1 MTDAPVLDRVIG
13 QERAV
18 ALLKASVPAPVHAYL
33 FVGPPGTGKR
43 DAAIAFAAALMCPNG
58 GCGDCPACRDAI
70 AERHPD
76 LVVVER
82 RGPYIT
88 MDQAREVVRL
98 AARSPRAGKYQ
109 VLILVDFHLV
119 EDRAPVVL
127 KTIEEPADTTV
138 IIVLAESIP
147 VELVTIA
154 SRCLRV
160 DFETL
165 GQGDI
170 TQVLEREGVQAAAAQ
185 AAASAAAGRLDR
197 ARLLARDHGAGERL
211 ALWRSVPSRLDGT
224 GATVTALAAELLAAN
239 AEPVEVVKARQAEE
253 WAELN
258 EMAERS
264 GERTIPGRQLIEDRH
279 RREQRRVRAD
289 EMRAGLA
296 VLASTYRGRLGDPL
310 TSSQIAAQVKAIGAI
325 DEATERLQ
333 RNVGETLL
341 LEWLLCRLDASA

>member
-1 MTDAPVLDRVIG
+1 VTAPVLDIVVG

-18 ALLKASVPAPVHAYL
+18 ALLKASVPTPVHAYM

-43 DAAIAFAAALMCPNG
+43 EAAIAFAAALVCPNG
-58 GCGDCPACRDAI
+58 GCGDCPSCRDALS
-70 AERHPD
+70 ERHAD

-88 MDQAREVVRL
+88 MDQAREVVAL
-98 AARSPRAGKYQ
+98 AARSPRAGRYQ
-109 VLILVDFHLV
+109 VLILVDLHLV
-119 EDRAPVVL
+119 EDRAPVLL

-154 SRCLRV
+154 SRCVQV
-160 DFETL
+160 DFEPL
-165 GQGDI
+165 SQGAI
-170 TQVLEREGVQAAAAQ
+170 ARVLEREGIGAEAAAA
-185 AAASAAAGRLDR
+185 AADAASGRLDR
-197 ARLLARDHGAGERL
+197 ARLLARDESAGDRL

-224 GATVTALAAELLAAN
+224 GATVSALASELLAVT
-239 AEPVEVVKARQAEE
+239 AEPVEVVKARQAQE
-253 WAELN
+253 WSELAEL
-258 EMAERS
+258 AERS
-264 GERTIPGRQLIEDRH
+264 GDRVVPGRQLIEERH

-310 TSSQIAAQVKAIGAI
+310 TTSQIAAQMKAIATI
-325 DEATERLQ
+325 DEAIERLQ

-341 LEWLLCRLDASA
+341 LQWLLCRLDAAG